1 MNAVLAITFLM
12 VVYMIGEIVVLKTK
26 ATLSSTFVIAIV
38 MLISFIF
45 TMQHVGLT
53 IVALM

>member
-12 VVYMIGEIVVLKTK
+12 IVYMIGEIVALKTK
-26 ATLSSTFVIAIV
+26 VTLSSTLVISIV

-45 TMQHVGLT
+45 TMQHVDLT
-53 IVALM
+53 RVAIM

>member
-12 VVYMIGEIVVLKTK
+12 IVYMIGEIVALKTK
-26 ATLSSTFVIAIV
+26 VTLSSTLVISIV

-45 TMQHVGLT
+45 NMQYVDLT
-53 IVALM
+53 RVAIM